1 MCGIS
6 GFIDGNRSLPA
17 AELRGI
23 VERMSNS
30 LHHRGPDDSGLWY
43 DPRAGIALGH
53 RRLSILDL
61 SSAGHQPM
69 FSSTGRF
76 VLVLN
81 GEIYNFR
88 ELRQELQSLG
98 HSFRGTSDTE
108 VLLAAFEQ
116 WGVDG
121 ALPRSDG
128 MFAFAAWDSLHRQ
141 LTIARDRLG
150 EKPLYYMRTDHSFVF
165 GSELKALRCH
175 PDFGGEIDRD
185 ALSLYLRHNYIPAPY
200 SIYQN
205 VQKLPPGTSLT
216 ISGSGAPAG
225 QPVAYW
231 SLKEVAERC
240 VAVPFTGS
248 PDEAVTR
255 LESLLR
261 GAVRRQMVADVPLGA
276 FLSGGVDSSLVV
288 ALMQAQSSRPVKTF
302 TIGFDRPDYD
312 EARYAKAVANS
323 LGTDH
328 TEQYVSAQ
336 ETLAV
341 IPELPSLY
349 DEPFADSSQIPTT
362 LVSRL
367 ARRFVTVSL
376 SGDGGD
382 EIFGGYLRYPL
393 ARQLWDR
400 IRWLPQPVREGLS
413 SMLASRTL
421 GHLASAVAPK
431 ARFFDQSGRPGPLAD
446 KLEKLADVI
455 SAQGREEL
463 YRRLISNW
471 QHPSALLV
479 GSGEPPTALTDRAQW
494 AALRDYIPWMMFAD
508 TVSYLPDDIL
518 VKLDRASMSVALE
531 SRVPLLDHHVVEF
544 AWSLP
549 LSMKLR
555 NEQGKWITRQILRKF
570 FPPEMMDRPKQG
582 FAVPLDTWLCGPLRD
597 WAEALLEERKLRG
610 DGFFD
615 AAPIRKKWE
624 EHLSGRRNWK
634 GLLWN
639 ILVFQGWL
647 AQTKN
652 ESVRT
657 EACIVRA
664 GA

>member
-6 GFIDGNRSLPA
+6 GFIDGNKSLAGP
-17 AELRGI
+17 ELRAI
-23 VERMSNS
+23 AERMSNS
-30 LHHRGPDDSGLWY
+30 LLHRGPDDEGVWC
-43 DPRAGIALGH
+43 DAKDGIALGH

-61 SSAGHQPM
+61 SPAGHQPM
-69 FSSTGRF
+69 ISASGRF

-88 ELRQELQSLG
+88 ELRQELRSLG

-116 WGVDG
+116 WGVEG

-128 MFAFAAWDSLHRQ
+128 MFAFAVWDSLHKQ
-141 LTIARDRLG
+141 ITLARDRLG
-150 EKPLYYMRTDHSFVF
+150 EKPLYYTRTGHSFLF
-165 GSELKALRCH
+165 ASELKALRCH

-185 ALSLYLRHNYIPAPY
+185 ALALYLRHNYIPAPY
-200 SIYQN
+200 AIYHN
-205 VQKLPPGTSLT
+205 VRKLPPGTSLT
-216 ISGSGAPAG
+216 ISAIGARAG
-225 QPVAYW
+225 QPVPYW
-231 SLKEVAERC
+231 SLKEVAERG
-240 VAVPFTGS
+240 VAAPFAGS
-248 PDEAVTR
+248 AKEAVAR
-255 LESLLR
+255 LESLL
-261 GAVRRQMVADVPLGA
+261 GHAVRRQMVADVPLGA

-302 TIGFDRPDYD
+302 TIGFDRPEYD
-312 EARYAKAVANS
+312 EARYAKAVAQR
-323 LGTDH
+323 LGTEH
-328 TEQYVSAQ
+328 TEQYVSAE

-341 IPELPSLY
+341 IPELPSMY

-382 EIFGGYLRYPL
+382 EIFGGYVRYRL

-400 IRWLPQPVREGLS
+400 IRWLPQPVRQGLS
-413 SMLASRTL
+413 GLLASRTL
-421 GHLASAVAPK
+421 GQFASAVAPQ
-431 ARFFDQSGRPGPLAD
+431 ARFFSQSGRPGPLAD
-446 KLEKLADVI
+446 KFEKVADVI

-463 YRRLISNW
+463 YRRLVSNW
-471 QHPSALLV
+471 QNPSELLA
-479 GSGEPPTALTDRAQW
+479 GSEELPTALTDRGQW
-494 AALRDYIPWMMFAD
+494 AELRDYIPWMMFAD

-549 LSMKLR
+549 LSMKFR
-555 NEQGKWITRQILRKF
+555 DGQGKWIIRQILRKF
-570 FPPEMMDRPKQG
+570 FPAEMMDRPKQG
-582 FAVPLDTWLCGPLRD
+582 FTVPLDTWLSGPLRD
-597 WAEALLEERKLRG
+597 WAEALLEEGKLRA
-610 DGFFD
+610 DGYFEP
-615 AAPIRKKWE
+615 APIRKKWA

-647 AQTKN
+647 AQTKK
-652 ESVRT
+652 ESVRA
-657 EACIVRA
+657 EPCVVRA